1 MNRKL
6 FIGLEA
12 HDGSG
17 KSSTAKRIA
26 AMFGGIVFFTSR
38 KTKEC
43 RRAIY
48 KAKRD
53 DELDELILSTYLDE
67 ERECDELTSDS
78 SFVVLDRTWL
88 SHGVE
93 QNVKDIK
100 QGQPPTYV
108 PRTYPNELRKPD
120 LVFQILIPEEERRRR
135 VDKRGEELTQRDKE
149 LNDDEQY
156 RQRLESEREKFGCV
170 PLRLRLRDE
179 STCALRAAQ
188 VILGHPEIPP
198 LHLSPSFDFNAT

>member
-1 MNRKL
+1 
-6 FIGLEA
+6 
-12 HDGSG
+12 
-17 KSSTAKRIA
+17 
-26 AMFGGIVFFTSR
+26 MFGGIVFFTSR

-135 VDKRGEELTQRDKE
+135 VDKRGEELTQRDKN
-149 LNDDEQY
+149 LNDDAQY
-156 RQRLESEREKFGCV
+156 RQRLEAEREKFGCV